1 MGGITGLCFDNRI
14 RVPGKRA
21 TRPGYRLVAGRVRM
35 TTYCTN
41 KMFLDQYMDR
51 SIALPSVV
59 TKIVVFEE
67 KETLARKT
75 HGQFFEYGGALHQPI
90 MI

>member
-1 MGGITGLCFDNRI
+1 
-14 RVPGKRA
+14 
-21 TRPGYRLVAGRVRM
+21 
-35 TTYCTN
+35 
-41 KMFLDQYMDR
+41 MFLDQYMDR

-67 KETLARKT
+67 KETLAWKT